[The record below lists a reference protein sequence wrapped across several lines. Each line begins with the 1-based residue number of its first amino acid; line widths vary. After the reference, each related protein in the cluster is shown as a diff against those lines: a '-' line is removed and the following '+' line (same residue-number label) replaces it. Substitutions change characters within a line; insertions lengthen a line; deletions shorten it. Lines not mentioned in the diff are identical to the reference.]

1 MNHSAST
8 VSIAV
13 KSFGYIFQPIVDL
26 SGNIVAFEALAR
38 CSASKNI
45 SVYHGSSK
53 LIGLIPFEKQC
64 IEFFSSVSQL
74 FDFYGEA
81 YRYSFNIEPANCS
94 MEHMAL
100 ISEIAHEYNVPTNL
114 IDLEVIEKSR
124 DELFKPAL
132 EVAKDMGFSLVLD
145 DFGAGYSNVESLL
158 DYPFDKIKF
167 DKVFTQ
173 HDSLTKNLL
182 CAVHDVIKKHGF
194 LTVIEGVENVDIM
207 NFAKRIGADYYQGW
221 HFGEGNSLQD
231 TLHNENYMKR
241 KWVTEIV

>member
-1 MNHSAST
+1 MNYSAST
-8 VSIAV
+8 ASLAV

-26 SGNIVAFEALAR
+26 SGNVVAFEALAR
-38 CSASKNI
+38 CSVRENI
-45 SVYHGSSK
+45 SVYRGSSK

-74 FDFYGEA
+74 FDLYGGE
-81 YRYSFNIEPANCS
+81 YRYSFNIEPSNCS
-94 MEHMAL
+94 MEHLAL
-100 ISEIAHEYNVPTNL
+100 ISEIANEYRVPRNL

-132 EVAKDMGFSLVLD
+132 EFAKDMGFSLVLD

-167 DKVFTQ
+167 DKVFMQ

-221 HFGEGNSLQD
+221 LFGRGNSLQD
-231 TLHNENYMKR
+231 TLHNENHIKR